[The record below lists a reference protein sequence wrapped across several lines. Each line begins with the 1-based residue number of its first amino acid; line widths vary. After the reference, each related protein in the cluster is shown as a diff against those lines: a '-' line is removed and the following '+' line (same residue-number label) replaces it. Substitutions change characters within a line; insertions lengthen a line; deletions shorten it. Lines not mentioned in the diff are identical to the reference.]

1 MSGSGS
7 GTLYVD
13 LDGTLMR
20 SDALVE
26 SVFALLRSSPLTV
39 FAFPFW
45 LFKGRAHFKREVARR
60 VDLDPSRLPWN
71 EELLDYLRRC
81 RSAGRR
87 LVLITASDQKYADA
101 AAGHL
106 GLFDEAI
113 GSDGAT
119 NLSGGRKL
127 ERMLSGSAGAGFEYA
142 GNSGKDLAIWPRA
155 DAAIVV
161 NALPGVLEKA
171 RATANVT
178 RVFSP
183 VTGLFG
189 KMLRTARIH
198 QWLKNLLL
206 FVPLILSHRVMEGT
220 LFLQALAGFLAF
232 GLCASSVYLLNDLL
246 DLDNDRR
253 HPSKR
258 NRLLASGGLPLD
270 LAAAMVPVLFAGAV
284 LIGLLLPAEFLVVL
298 AIYVVVTTAYSMR
311 LKQVAVLDVLILSA
325 LYTVRLLAGGA
336 ATGVDVS
343 YWLLLFSLFFF
354 LSLAMLKRY
363 TEVSALQAVSGRGYE
378 PGDDH
383 VLRQFGAVSGY
394 IAVLVLAFYINSEQ
408 VRLQYAWP
416 EAIWLLC
423 PLMLFWI
430 TRVWLLAHRGRMHE
444 DPVLF
449 AIRDPVSL
457 CLIPVALLILWVAAW
472 T

>member
-1 MSGSGS
+1 MTWSGS

-13 LDGTLMR
+13 LDGTLMS

-39 FAFPFW
+39 FALPIW
-45 LFKGRAHFKREVARR
+45 LLKGRAHFKREVARR

-71 EELLDYLRRC
+71 EELLEHLRRC

-113 GSDGAT
+113 GSDGAI

-127 ERMLSGSAGAGFEYA
+127 ERMLSGSAGAGFDYA

-155 DAAIVV
+155 EAAIVV

-189 KMLRTARIH
+189 KMLRAARIH

-232 GLCASSVYLLNDLL
+232 GLCASAVYLLNDLL

-270 LAAAMVPVLFAGAV
+270 LAVAMVPALFAGAV
-284 LIGLLLPAEFLVVL
+284 LIGLLLPADFLVVL
-298 AIYVVVTTAYSMR
+298 AIYVVVTTAYSIH

-336 ATGVDVS
+336 AAGVEVS

-383 VLRQFGAVSGY
+383 ILRQFGTVSGY

-457 CLIPVALLILWVAAW
+457 YLIPLALLILWVAAW